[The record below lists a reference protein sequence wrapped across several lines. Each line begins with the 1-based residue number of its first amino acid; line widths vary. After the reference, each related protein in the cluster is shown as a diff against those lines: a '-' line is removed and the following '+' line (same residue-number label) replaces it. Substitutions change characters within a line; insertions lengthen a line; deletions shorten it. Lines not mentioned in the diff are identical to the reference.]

1 MHIVDLMY
9 GGNFRELN
17 KTKIYY
23 IAQSDIGGFVPRS
36 VVEASLPA
44 AVMDFF
50 INIKKQIEEDS
61 CQEFSF

>member
-1 MHIVDLMY
+1 MHIVDLKY